1 MWNLPAPAGFQGFR
15 DDLPLTFYQQ
25 LLPHWRQDGA
35 TYAVTFRLADSLP
48 QSKLQ
53 ELRADKAEW
62 LRRHPPPRANAVLDA
77 WSRAMMER
85 VDAWLDQGMGGCLL
99 RAPSIREPL
108 IASMRASDGKTCELG
123 AFVVM
128 PNHVHAIVRP
138 LDPQQ
143 VALESVLKHWKGV
156 SASEINRTLDRT
168 GALWQRESFDRL
180 IRDEEHL
187 WRALQYL
194 GRNPHKARLPDGE
207 FDRWVNPAW
216 ESCGWKFDP
225 A

>member
-1 MWNLPAPAGFQGFR
+1 
-15 DDLPLTFYQQ
+15 
-25 LLPHWRQDGA
+25 
-35 TYAVTFRLADSLP
+35 
-48 QSKLQ
+48 
-53 ELRADKAEW
+53 
-62 LRRHPPPRANAVLDA
+62 
-77 WSRAMMER
+77 MER

-99 RAPSIREPL
+99 RAPPIREPL